1 MNTSNRDEKKNV
13 QKEIEYL
20 REKLNDMLVSK
31 EFEIDEEILYLS
43 KKIDELLNIY
53 SKFVNDREDTQI

>member
-43 KKIDELLNIY
+43 KKIDVLLNIY
-53 SKFVNDREDTQI
+53 SKLVDDREDTQI

>member
-43 KKIDELLNIY
+43 KKIDVLLNIY